1 MPGERRSLPEI
12 NFSSVVPATAE
23 THMPRPLDR
32 SRAMGPGAR
41 SQRSLGRDD
50 ELTNPKETI

>member
-1 MPGERRSLPEI
+1 M
-12 NFSSVVPATAE
+12 NFSFVVPAKAG
-23 THMPRPLDR
+23 THTPRPLDR
-32 SRAMGPGAR
+32 SGAMGPGAR